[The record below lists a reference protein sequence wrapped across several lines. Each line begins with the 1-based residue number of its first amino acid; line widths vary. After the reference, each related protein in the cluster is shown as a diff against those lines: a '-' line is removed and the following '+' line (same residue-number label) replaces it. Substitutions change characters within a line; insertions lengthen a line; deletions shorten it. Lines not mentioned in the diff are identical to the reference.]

1 MRTEFVYSVA
11 ALAAFPILVN
21 AQTEAISFGKV
32 TATKDGVAVSKEAKG
47 LVPGKYSLITSATTG
62 TAGKKA
68 TVTIKQGTTELAKKD
83 FTVGQT
89 VALDFTVTSAGD
101 VTVEFKSEAGVAS
114 DFVADGAKVNLDFD
128 FSAVASKLLI
138 EYNKLSTA
146 LATYQYEEAEA
157 DIRTYS
163 SLYDRITAI
172 ANADYKFYAA
182 NTDGLQA
189 LYADQSSVTGLALYT
204 EIGNAFDKTKAD
216 EYKYYLGGG
225 NGVLDKLN
233 ARYSDLAGTP
243 NYQTKDL
250 TNAKNAAT
258 KALTTWN
265 SEPTVDN
272 HEALKKAAEAYKTQ
286 VEARESVKKDNETT
300 KTNLD
305 KALAAV
311 YGNTDSYYAE
321 TLKIIE
327 GAYTANYADLKK
339 ELLAELNA
347 LVASGNTAY
356 TPVKEAIQTAY
367 GKIEAKAQNDDLT
380 QKIKEFKESIT
391 RIVSEFNGYKDTV
404 TGAYDKYNVEK
415 TAADEKT
422 KGAAD
427 FLTSYKAK
435 VDEAVA
441 EMLAFIQN
449 NDTKATVANLSTE
462 NLNAKIKAI
471 TDAKNEYSKQAG
483 IYGDYQSMKADIAA
497 KTKALTTVKTDIDKY
512 AKDTK
517 KLAEGEFKPT
527 TIWASTITAIN
538 DQISAITA
546 KVDAKKTNATAYK
559 NDKEKEY
566 VNALT
571 AIDEA
576 TNALK
581 NNANAATDSYATI
594 KAQIKAATDLKDA
607 LNDPA
612 KEPKVDLS
620 KLEIWTNQVTT
631 NEAIKARTPYN
642 KVINTTIDGAI
653 TTWKNNLNTA
663 IGKTAQYD
671 PSAKDKTGN
680 ILGYLNSVAETP
692 ANVLKN
698 EIETMNAIKANYKT
712 DEEAFKAQVTAQEIA
727 GIKSSINAKAA
738 DLEARVA
745 LLQKLIDEKKVIGNV
760 TGGKLQTEI
769 DAITKKI
776 NTAKETAA
784 NADATKADVTTQY
797 DIVTGLSTD
806 MAVAEA
812 NADKYKIEYATFQ
825 GRYNTLNGTKDD
837 ASSASTVFGL
847 KKKVV
852 EQENAI
858 KDLAKLTDAQKN
870 IFKANVNTVKVE
882 RTEGDKKVSYT
893 KDNILSF
900 IESALKN
907 EVLDAAEVTKY
918 QGIIEDLKTATNT
931 PVTQAQR
938 MNDLEGQLAAIDFAA
953 AKTNTLKNDP
963 NESGYY
969 YQLLTGT
976 AKAGQ
981 YTFDF
986 NKLKADIEADKDIT
1000 AAEVSS
1006 YGNKIAAIKGNV
1018 EGMAAKAKA
1027 NLEYFNAEKKALA
1040 LTRDH
1045 KKTDKEQWY
1054 GLTEAIAELEKSDYA
1069 SSVQADQL
1077 TTLRA
1082 FYDKITQLGNTIEDD
1097 YKNGKYN
1104 SAATANGKNTTLRSE
1119 INNYLEQCTNEV
1131 NYNAQ
1136 VAKDNK
1142 AIYDAITAAHKAA
1155 TEAYQSVASDMNG
1168 YNNLQSQEMKS
1179 AIEQAKTEYDA
1190 LIDFLYTFEETANGY
1205 QKAADDE
1212 YGKTVSPTH
1221 FDAEES
1227 HKAKFEA
1234 LVSQLKGLQT
1244 TFVEKIKDNSD
1255 ANVVASIDKYTK
1267 AINASKAKVKTFS
1280 ATDKNLTDAE
1290 MTAIYGTI
1298 DGMLKNIN
1306 DAKAADDVKALDKSL
1321 LAAEN
1326 GSTGIEVS
1334 ITNAEQAQALKA
1346 LKALRDA
1353 VVYNYLPTSEDR
1365 NAYNRI
1371 NKLIYDAERGIIL
1384 AKQYLVDEFADDKTT
1399 LKELKT
1405 KADQNAEN
1413 NKAVNETCTA
1423 IAAAQAALDQ
1433 AYADYDDY
1441 VAGIDVKPT
1450 LDAIKTKL
1458 AGYPTTGVNPSNA
1471 EEWKAQAES
1480 ITKEVAAV
1488 YEQLFD
1494 KEVSALENG
1503 LLNTAKNEYITYKA
1517 SNDATAEKGIIDSQT
1532 KALEDIQKKVALP
1545 KDNKDYVSKTD
1556 ALTTLKNIETAL
1568 NDVIAKMQTAN
1579 ETNVNASI
1587 VSDLNTEKS
1596 RVQDALNNAYEGFTA
1611 DMSSLSSDKAA
1622 IQTAINEL
1630 GSYITDNA
1638 ANMKA
1643 YKANADAKIKDID
1656 KAIADLKVKAQ
1667 GVQND
1672 ADAAAEANAQRILGN
1687 TWANISNRI
1696 STANAQI
1703 AAMNKELGTYG
1714 SGSKYANKVSKLE
1727 EQTANAQS
1735 ILEAAQAK
1743 AEGKD
1748 KTADK
1753 QAIANEARTQVNTAL
1768 NSVASNCADIIA
1780 LAKDAYISEAITAMQ
1795 AELAAI
1801 TWNPEN
1807 YTSTDQKALNSKKS
1821 AITTAIAAYK
1831 TTAEGQ
1837 REANVYYTYNPVTG
1851 RDDIE
1856 NDGVIRSLE
1865 KSREAFDKSVDDLK
1879 TKIKEM
1885 SLVGD
1890 IRGHVQGNDD
1900 ISVDDIQKLTEI
1912 VANGQTADLD
1922 RCDVNGDG
1930 SVTVTDIIWLQY
1942 FWAFNE
1948 WPDAPAAVRSFGQ
1961 TTSGSDAV
1969 TMETVATEGNIT
1981 RIAVSL
1987 TGETPFRAFQI
1998 AMQLPEGAKV
2008 VGQHMGDRVVSGWL
2022 MHSEAM
2028 EGNVRFMT
2036 ISENDKPFTGS
2047 EGAVLYVDIE
2057 NLQGEV
2063 VLTEALFT
2071 DTQFNEANLQNG
2083 SVTTGIRQMISNAL
2097 EGASKRVYNIGGAMM
2112 DSLRKGINII
2122 RNADGTTQKVLKK

>member
-68 TVTIKQGTTELAKKD
+68 TVTIKQGTTQLATKE

-89 VALDFTVTSAGD
+89 VALNFTVTATGD
-101 VTVEFKSEAGVAS
+101 ITVEFKSEAGVAS
-114 DFVADGAKVNLDFD
+114 DFVADGAKVNLNFD

-146 LATYQYEEAEA
+146 LATYQYEKAEA

-311 YGNTDSYYAE
+311 YGNADSYYAE

-327 GAYTANYADLKK
+327 GAYTTNYADLKK

-415 TAADEKT
+415 TAADEQT

-462 NLNAKIKAI
+462 NLNAKIEAI

-497 KTKALTTVKTDIDKY
+497 KKKALTTVQTDIDMY

-680 ILGYLNSVAETP
+680 ILGYLNSVAKTP
-692 ANVLKN
+692 ANVLKD

-738 DLEARVA
+738 DLEARIA
-745 LLQKLIDEKKVIGNV
+745 ALQKLIDEKKVIGNV
-760 TGGKLQTEI
+760 TGGKLQEEI
-769 DAITKKI
+769 DAITKQI

-806 MAVAEA
+806 MADAEA
-812 NADKYKIEYATFQ
+812 NADKYKTEYATFQ

-847 KKKVV
+847 MKKVA
-852 EQENAI
+852 EQEKAI
-858 KDLAKLTDAQKN
+858 QDLAKLTDAQKN
-870 IFKANVNTVKVE
+870 TFKANVNAVKVE

-953 AKTNTLKNDP
+953 AKANTLKNDP

-976 AKAGQ
+976 AKPGQ

-1027 NLEYFNAEKKALA
+1027 NLEYFNAEKKELA

-1045 KKTDKEQWY
+1045 KKTDKQQWY
-1054 GLTEAIAELEKSDYA
+1054 GLTEAIAELEKPAYA
-1069 SSVQADQL
+1069 SSVQKNQL
-1077 TTLRA
+1077 TTLHA

-1104 SAATANGKNTTLRSE
+1104 SAATANGKNATLRSE

-1155 TEAYQSVASDMNG
+1155 TEAYQSVANDMNG
-1168 YNNLQSQEMKS
+1168 YNNLQSDEMKS
-1179 AIEQAKTEYDA
+1179 AIEKAKTEYDA
-1190 LIDFLYTFEETANGY
+1190 LINFLYTFEETANGY

-1212 YGKTVSPTH
+1212 YGATVSPTH

-1267 AINASKAKVKTFS
+1267 DINASKAKVKTFS

-1306 DAKAADDVKALDKSL
+1306 DAKAADDVKALDKAL

-1326 GSTGIEVS
+1326 GSTGITPS
-1334 ITNAEQAQALKA
+1334 ITNVEQTQALTA
-1346 LKALRDA
+1346 LKKLRDA
-1353 VVYNYLPTSEDR
+1353 VVYSNLAGADRTSYDDINYEINRADR
-1365 NAYNRI
+1365 GYAL
-1371 NKLIYDAERGIIL
+1371 NK
-1384 AKQYLVDEFADDKTT
+1384 KNLVDMFASYKST
-1399 LKELKT
+1399 LNDLKK
-1405 KADQNAEN
+1405 KADQNAES
-1413 NKAVNETCTA
+1413 NKAVNETRTA
-1423 IAAAQAALDQ
+1423 IAAAQTALDK
-1433 AYADYDDY
+1433 AYDDYDDY
-1441 VAGIDVKPT
+1441 VAGNDVKPT

-1587 VSDLNTEKS
+1587 VSELNTEKS
-1596 RVQDALNNAYEGFTA
+1596 RVQDALNNAYKGFTA

-1643 YKANADAKIKDID
+1643 YKANAEAKIADID

-1667 GVQND
+1667 GVQEES
-1672 ADAAAEANAQRILGN
+1672 DAAAEANAQRILGN
-1687 TWANISNRI
+1687 TWAYISNRI
-1696 STANAQI
+1696 STANAEI
-1703 AAMNKELGTYG
+1703 GNMNKELEAYG

-1735 ILEAAQAK
+1735 ILKAK
-1743 AEGKD
+1743 QEESNGKPTTAE
-1748 KTADK
+1748 K
-1753 QAIANEARTQVNTAL
+1753 QAVANEARTQVNTAL

-1801 TWNPEN
+1801 TWNAEN

-1821 AITTAIAAYK
+1821 AITAAIAAYK

-1837 REANVYYTYNPVTG
+1837 REANVYYTYNSVTG
-1851 RDDIE
+1851 RYDIE
-1856 NDGVIRSLE
+1856 NDGVIRSLS
-1865 KSREAFDKSVDDLK
+1865 KSRAAFDTSVEELK
-1879 TKIKEM
+1879 TMIKEM

-1912 VANGQTADLD
+1912 VANGQAADLD

-1948 WPDAPAAVRSFGQ
+1948 WPDASAAVRSFGQ

>member
-68 TVTIKQGTTELAKKD
+68 TVTIKQGTTQLATKE

-114 DFVADGAKVNLDFD
+114 DFVADGAKVNLNFD

-243 NYQTKDL
+243 DYQTKDL
-250 TNAKNAAT
+250 KNAKNAAT
-258 KALTTWN
+258 KALATWN

-311 YGNTDSYYAE
+311 YGNADSYYAE

-327 GAYTANYADLKK
+327 GAYTTNYADLKK

-367 GKIEAKAQNDDLT
+367 GKIEAKAQNDGLT

-415 TAADEKT
+415 TAADEQT

-497 KTKALTTVKTDIDKY
+497 KTKALTTVQTDIDKY

-517 KLAEGEFKPT
+517 KLGEGEFKPT

-566 VNALT
+566 VNALA

-631 NEAIKARTPYN
+631 DEAIKARTPYN

-680 ILGYLNSVAETP
+680 ILGYLNSVAKTP
-692 ANVLKN
+692 ANVLKD
-698 EIETMNAIKANYKT
+698 EIETMKAIKANYKT

-738 DLEARVA
+738 DLEARIA
-745 LLQKLIDEKKVIGNV
+745 ALQKLIDEKKVIGNV

-812 NADKYKIEYATFQ
+812 NADKYKTEYATFQ

-847 KKKVV
+847 KKKVA
-852 EQENAI
+852 EQEKAI
-858 KDLAKLTDAQKN
+858 QDLAKLTDAQKN
-870 IFKANVNTVKVE
+870 TFKANVNAVKVE

-1027 NLEYFNAEKKALA
+1027 NLEYFNAEKKELA

-1045 KKTDKEQWY
+1045 KKTDKQQWY
-1054 GLTEAIAELEKSDYA
+1054 GLTEAIAELEKSDYY
-1069 SSVQADQL
+1069 SFVQGDQL

-1104 SAATANGKNTTLRSE
+1104 SAATANGKNATLRSE

-1142 AIYDAITAAHKAA
+1142 AIYDAIAAAHNAA
-1155 TEAYQSVASDMNG
+1155 TEAYQSVANDMNG
-1168 YNNLQSQEMKS
+1168 YNNLQSEEMKS

-1255 ANVVASIDKYTK
+1255 ANVVASINDYTN
-1267 AINASKAKVKTFS
+1267 AIQTSKGKVQKFS
-1280 ATDKNLTDAE
+1280 ATDKDLTDAE
-1290 MTAIYGTI
+1290 MKTLYGAIDLMMG
-1298 DGMLKNIN
+1298 NII
-1306 DAKAADDVKALDKSL
+1306 DAKKADDVKALDKAL

-1326 GSTGIEVS
+1326 GSTGITPS
-1334 ITNAEQAQALKA
+1334 ITNVEQNQALTA
-1346 LKALRDA
+1346 LKKLRDA
-1353 VVYNYLPTSEDR
+1353 VDDSNLAGADHYSYKD
-1365 NAYNRI
+1365 I
-1371 NKLIYDAERGIIL
+1371 NTKIYRAERGDEQN
-1384 AKQYLVDEFADDKTT
+1384 KKNLVENFASYKST
-1399 LKELKT
+1399 LNDLKK
-1405 KADQNAEN
+1405 KAEQNAES
-1413 NKAVNETCTA
+1413 NKAVIETHTA
-1423 IAAAQAALDQ
+1423 IAAAQTALDK
-1433 AYADYDDY
+1433 AYDDYDDY
-1441 VAGIDVKPT
+1441 VAGNDVKPT
-1450 LDAIKTKL
+1450 LDAIKAKL
-1458 AGYPTTGVNPSNA
+1458 AEYPTTGVNASNA
-1471 EEWKAQAES
+1471 GEWKAEAES

-1587 VSDLNTEKS
+1587 VSELNTEKS
-1596 RVQDALNNAYEGFTA
+1596 RVQKDLNNAYKGFTA

-1643 YKANADAKIKDID
+1643 YKANAEAKIADID
-1656 KAIADLKVKAQ
+1656 KAIAELKVKAQ

-1672 ADAAAEANAQRILGN
+1672 ADAEAIASAQRTLSN
-1687 TWANISNRI
+1687 TWNAISDQIND
-1696 STANAQI
+1696 ANAQI
-1703 AAMNKELGTYG
+1703 AAMNKELSAYG

-1780 LAKDAYISEAITAMQ
+1780 LAKDAFISEAITAMQ

-1801 TWNPEN
+1801 TWNAEN

-1837 REANVYYTYNPVTG
+1837 REANVYYTYNSVTG
-1851 RDDIE
+1851 RYDIE
-1856 NDGVIRSLE
+1856 NDGVIRSLS
-1865 KSREAFDKSVDDLK
+1865 KSRAAFDTSVEELK
-1879 TKIKEM
+1879 TMIKEM

-1912 VANGQTADLD
+1912 VANGQAADLD

-1969 TMETVATEGNIT
+1969 TMETVATEGTIT

-2008 VGQHMGDRVVSGWL
+2008 VSQHMGNRVVSGWL
-2022 MHSEAM
+2022 MHSKAM

>member
-189 LYADQSSVTGLALYT
+189 LYADQSSVTGLTLYT

-243 NYQTKDL
+243 NYQTKEL

-258 KALTTWN
+258 KALTTWS

-311 YGNTDSYYAE
+311 YGNADSYYAE

-415 TAADEKT
+415 NAADEQT

-427 FLTSYKAK
+427 FLTSYKAT
-435 VDEAVA
+435 VDARVA
-441 EMLAFIQN
+441 EMLTFIQD
-449 NDTKATVANLSTE
+449 NDTKETVSNLSTE
-462 NLNAKIKAI
+462 NLNAKISAIKA
-471 TDAKNEYSKQAG
+471 AKEVYSKQAG

-497 KTKALTTVKTDIDKY
+497 KTKALTKVQTDIDKY

-527 TIWASTITAIN
+527 TIWASTITAIY
-538 DQISAITA
+538 DQILAITA

-594 KAQIKAATDLKDA
+594 KVQIKAATDLKDA

-631 NEAIKARTPYN
+631 NEDIKARTPYN

-745 LLQKLIDEKKVIGNV
+745 ILQKLIDEKKVIGNV
-760 TGGKLQTEI
+760 TGGKLQKEI
-769 DAITKKI
+769 DAITKMI

-797 DIVTGLSTD
+797 DIVTGLSAD

-812 NADKYKIEYATFQ
+812 NADKYKTEYATFL

-847 KKKVV
+847 KKKVA
-852 EQENAI
+852 EQEKAI

-870 IFKANVNTVKVE
+870 AFMANVNAVKVE

-986 NKLKADIEADKDIT
+986 NKLKGDIEADTDIT

-1006 YGNKIAAIKGNV
+1006 YVNKIAAIKGNV
-1018 EGMAAKAKA
+1018 EGVAAKAKA
-1027 NLEYFNAEKKALA
+1027 NLEYFNAEKKDLA

-1045 KKTDKEQWY
+1045 KKTDKQPWY
-1054 GLTEAIAELEKSDYA
+1054 GLTEAIAELEKPAYA
-1069 SSVQADQL
+1069 SSVRKNQL
-1077 TTLRA
+1077 TTLHA

-1104 SAATANGKNTTLRSE
+1104 SAATANGKNATLRSE

-1244 TFVEKIKDNSD
+1244 TFVEKIKANS
-1255 ANVVASIDKYTK
+1255 ASNVDKSITDYTA
-1267 AINASKAKVKTFS
+1267 AIQTSKAKVKKFG
-1280 ATDKNLTDAE
+1280 ATDKDLTDEE
-1290 MTAIYGTI
+1290 MKALYGNI
-1298 DGMLKNIN
+1298 DIMMGNIT
-1306 DAKAADDVKALDKSL
+1306 DAKAADDVKALDKAL

-1326 GSTGIEVS
+1326 GSTGITPS
-1334 ITNAEQAQALKA
+1334 IINVEQTQALTA
-1346 LKALRDA
+1346 LKELRDA
-1353 VVYNYLPTSEDR
+1353 VEYSNLAGADRTSYDDINYEINRADR
-1365 NAYNRI
+1365 GYAL
-1371 NKLIYDAERGIIL
+1371 NK
-1384 AKQYLVDEFADDKTT
+1384 KNLVDMFASYKST
-1399 LKELKT
+1399 LNDLKK
-1405 KADQNAEN
+1405 KAKQNAES
-1413 NKAVNETCTA
+1413 NKAVIETRTA
-1423 IAAAQAALDQ
+1423 IAAAQTALDK
-1433 AYADYDDY
+1433 AYDDYDDY
-1441 VAGIDVKPT
+1441 VAGNDVKPT
-1450 LDAIKTKL
+1450 LDAIKAKL
-1458 AGYPTTGVNPSNA
+1458 ADYPTSGVNASNA
-1471 EEWKAQAES
+1471 EAWKAEAES

-1587 VSDLNTEKS
+1587 VSELNTEKS
-1596 RVQDALNNAYEGFTA
+1596 RVQKDLNNAYKGFTA

-1643 YKANADAKIKDID
+1643 YKANAEAKIADID
-1656 KAIADLKVKAQ
+1656 KAIAELKVKAQ
-1667 GVQND
+1667 GVQEES
-1672 ADAAAEANAQRILGN
+1672 DAAAEASAQRTLSN
-1687 TWANISNRI
+1687 TWDNISRQIGN
-1696 STANAQI
+1696 ANAQI

-1801 TWNPEN
+1801 TWNAEN

-1821 AITTAIAAYK
+1821 AITTAIAGYQ

-1837 REANVYYTYNPVTG
+1837 REANVYYTYNSATG
-1851 RDDIE
+1851 RNDIE
-1856 NDGVIRSLE
+1856 NDGVKRSLD
-1865 KSREAFDKSVDDLK
+1865 KSRAAFDTSVEELK
-1879 TKIKEM
+1879 TMIKEM

-1912 VANGQTADLD
+1912 VANGQAADLD